1 MRKNALDGRKI
12 VKNRDNMRKKVIHLP
27 ANRVPP
33 HSIEAEEAVLG
44 AMFLSHEAAM
54 DASEMIRPED
64 FYRVANRMVFQ
75 SMQKLI
81 QRNEVVDLVTVT
93 EELRTSNLLEQVGG
107 ILYVTSLANAVPTA
121 ANLSYY
127 TKIVTEKARLRELIQ
142 AATEIACAAF
152 EESDTADEIADRAEQ
167 RILALSH
174 RDVKTGIIAMPE
186 LVPAV
191 MEEIDR
197 QANAKNAL
205 LGLASGFPA
214 LDRMTS
220 GFQASDL
227 ILLAAR
233 PSVGKTAFASNI
245 AVHVAVHLRQPVM
258 FFSLEMDKE
267 QLLRRMIF
275 SEGALDAEKFKEKTW
290 SEADWKRYFG
300 AADAIEKAPL
310 YINRMP
316 GLSVM
321 QIRGMARR
329 MKAKRGLSLVVID
342 YLQLIRTP
350 KGRNETRAQEIA
362 SISRGLK
369 ELALELHVPVI
380 ALSQLNRA
388 VEARNEKVPMLSDLR
403 DSGALE
409 QDADVVLFL
418 SREDYCDWDKTQKSI
433 AEVTIAKH
441 RNGPVGSVKLFFDKG
456 CTRFLNVTKADNAS
470 A

>member
-33 HSIEAEEAVLG
+33 HNIEAEEAVLG

-107 ILYVTSLANAVPTA
+107 ILYITSLANAVPTA
-121 ANLSYY
+121 ANLAYHA
-127 TKIVTEKARLRELIQ
+127 KIVREKARLRELIQ

-152 EESDTADEIADRAEQ
+152 EESDSADEIADRAEQ

-205 LGLASGFPA
+205 LGLASGFSA
-214 LDRMTS
+214 LDRK
-220 GFQASDL
+220 
-227 ILLAAR
+227 
-233 PSVGKTAFASNI
+233 PS
-245 AVHVAVHLRQPVM
+245 RQN
-258 FFSLEMDKE
+258 SL
-267 QLLRRMIF
+267 
-275 SEGALDAEKFKEKTW
+275 
-290 SEADWKRYFG
+290 
-300 AADAIEKAPL
+300 
-310 YINRMP
+310 
-316 GLSVM
+316 
-321 QIRGMARR
+321 
-329 MKAKRGLSLVVID
+329 
-342 YLQLIRTP
+342 
-350 KGRNETRAQEIA
+350 
-362 SISRGLK
+362 
-369 ELALELHVPVI
+369 
-380 ALSQLNRA
+380 
-388 VEARNEKVPMLSDLR
+388 
-403 DSGALE
+403 
-409 QDADVVLFL
+409 
-418 SREDYCDWDKTQKSI
+418 
-433 AEVTIAKH
+433 
-441 RNGPVGSVKLFFDKG
+441 
-456 CTRFLNVTKADNAS
+456 TK
-470 A
+470 

>member
-1 MRKNALDGRKI
+1 MRKNALGGRKI
-12 VKNRDNMRKKVIHLP
+12 VQNRDNMRKRVIQLS

-64 FYRVANRMVFQ
+64 FYRAANRMVFQ

-121 ANLSYY
+121 ANL
-127 TKIVTEKARLRELIQ
+127 ALQ

-152 EESDTADEIADRAEQ
+152 EESNPADEIADRAEQ
-167 RILALSH
+167 RILALSL
-174 RDVKTGIIAMPE
+174 RDVKTGIITMPE
-186 LVPAV
+186 LVPTV

-197 QANAKNAL
+197 QANAEGAL
-205 LGLASGFPA
+205 LGVASGFSA
-214 LDRMTS
+214 LDRITS

-245 AVHVAVHLRQPVM
+245 AVHVAVHLHQPVM

-275 SEGALDAEKFKEKTW
+275 SEGTLDAEKFKEKKW

-362 SISRGLK
+362 NISRGLK
-369 ELALELHVPVI
+369 EIALELHVPVI
-380 ALSQLNRA
+380 APR
-388 VEARNEKVPMLSDLR
+388 R
-403 DSGALE
+403 
-409 QDADVVLFL
+409 
-418 SREDYCDWDKTQKSI
+418 
-433 AEVTIAKH
+433 
-441 RNGPVGSVKLFFDKG
+441 
-456 CTRFLNVTKADNAS
+456 
-470 A
+470 